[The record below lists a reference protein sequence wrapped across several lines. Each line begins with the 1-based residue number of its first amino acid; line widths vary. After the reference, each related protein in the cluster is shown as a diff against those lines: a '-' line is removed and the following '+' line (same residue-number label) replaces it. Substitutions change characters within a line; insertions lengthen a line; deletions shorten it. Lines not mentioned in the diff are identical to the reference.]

1 MKIFWLTFFEWY
13 DCIEISEYTKT
24 VTIVSS
30 WHEKLRLD
38 REEYLTLDELLNM
51 YKEAT
56 DEDIIKELKI
66 AIKMSCGNATYEEE
80 DWLREI

>member
-1 MKIFWLTFFEWY
+1 MKIFRLTFFEWY

-38 REEYLTLDELLNM
+38 RVEYLTLDQLLNM